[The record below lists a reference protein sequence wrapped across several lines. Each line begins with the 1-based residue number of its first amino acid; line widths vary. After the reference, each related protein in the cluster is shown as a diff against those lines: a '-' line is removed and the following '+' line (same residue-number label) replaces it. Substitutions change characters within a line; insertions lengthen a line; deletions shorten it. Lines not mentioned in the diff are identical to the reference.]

1 MTPSPITAP
10 KDFPRPIPRLRVVEP
25 VRVPEPEPT
34 RLAAEISD
42 EAKRAFG
49 DLKAA
54 FERLAPAFGTYTT
67 PAVQAKASD
76 QALKVAGAAMKV
88 WEALR

>member
-1 MTPSPITAP
+1 MTPPPITAP

>member
-54 FERLAPAFGTYTT
+54 FERLAPAFGTCTT

>member
-1 MTPSPITAP
+1 MAPPPITAP

>member
-10 KDFPRPIPRLRVVEP
+10 KDSPRPIPRLRVVEP

>member
-67 PAVQAKASD
+67 PAIQARAAD
-76 QALKVAGAAMKV
+76 QVLKVTAAALGLWETMK
-88 WEALR
+88 